1 MNDASIM
8 VYAYYVNIERYNIVK
23 QSQSAPPKTINV
35 DLINR
40 LILIK
45 AKNRTTGARGTDRVK
60 KSLKNCPFYQLING
74 REIVK
79 EIKGKIAG
87 FCPRIMGI

>member
-1 MNDASIM
+1 MALR
-8 VYAYYVNIERYNIVK
+8 VYAYCVNIERYNIVK

-79 EIKGKIAG
+79 EIKRKG
-87 FCPRIMGI
+87 CRVLSCIMGYLA